1 VTRVLLIFL
10 LLCVVGW
17 ALSRFMSGVIDVFG
31 GVPNKNARRRG
42 GGGPP
47 PVKLVRDPSCGTWVD
62 PKASLA
68 IQAGGS
74 VYHFCSSK
82 CRDEFKRSP

>member
-1 VTRVLLIFL
+1 VIRVLLIFL
-10 LLCVVGW
+10 LLGAVGW

-31 GVPNKNARRRG
+31 GVPNSRTRGRG
-42 GGGPP
+42 GPA

-68 IQAGGS
+68 IQADGS
-74 VYHFCSSK
+74 VYHFCSAR
-82 CRDEFKRSP
+82 CRDAFKRSA

>member
-1 VTRVLLIFL
+1 MTRVLLIFVL
-10 LLCVVGW
+10 LGVVGW
-17 ALSRFMSGVIDVFG
+17 AISRFMSGVIDIMG
-31 GVPNKNARRRG
+31 GVPDKNARRRS
-42 GGGPP
+42 GPA

-74 VYHFCSSK
+74 VYHFCSAR
-82 CRDEFKRSP
+82 CRDEFKRSA

>member
-1 VTRVLLIFL
+1 VIRVLLLFVL
-10 LLCVVGW
+10 LFAVAW
-17 ALSRFMSGVIDVFG
+17 AFSRFVSGVIDTFG
-31 GVPNKNARRRG
+31 GRPNRSARRG
-42 GGGPP
+42 GPA

-74 VYHFCSSK
+74 VYHFCSAR
-82 CRDEFKRSP
+82 CRDDFKRSA

>member
-1 VTRVLLIFL
+1 VTRVLLIFVL
-10 LLCVVGW
+10 LGVVGW
-17 ALSRFMSGVIDVFG
+17 AISRFMSGVIDIMG
-31 GVPNKNARRRG
+31 GVSDKNARRG
-42 GGGPP
+42 SGPA

-74 VYHFCSSK
+74 VYHFCSAR
-82 CRDEFKRSP
+82 CRDEFKRSA